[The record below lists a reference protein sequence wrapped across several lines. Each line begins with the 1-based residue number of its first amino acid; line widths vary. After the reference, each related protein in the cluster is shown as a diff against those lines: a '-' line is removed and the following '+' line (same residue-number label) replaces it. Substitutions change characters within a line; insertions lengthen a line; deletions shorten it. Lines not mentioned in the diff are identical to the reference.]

1 MTRKVYRTAQG
12 RMVDLGALQL
22 KNEHVRAV
30 GNMKVNARGDKIDS
44 NNRPIESRNQQVS
57 RQYRRQVT
65 NTNSAPVSA
74 TATDVEIPATPEDFD
89 DDFHRPVQE
98 VPKVETRPEPKAEP
112 EPKSSEAQGHGLA
125 AAIAKARQVKQEPLK
140 TPKQIAQQ
148 TPGVRKI

>member
-12 RMVDLGALQL
+12 KIIDLGALHL
-22 KNEHVRAV
+22 KNENVRAV

-57 RQYRRQVT
+57 KQYRRQVS
-65 NTNSAPVSA
+65 NTNDDPISA
-74 TATDVEIPATPEDFD
+74 TAAETEIPAAPEDFN
-89 DDFHRPVQE
+89 DDFVKTPVANAPKMSDGPE
-98 VPKVETRPEPKAEP
+98 TVTPSDVPAG
-112 EPKSSEAQGHGLA
+112 QGLA

-140 TPKQIAQQ
+140 TARQIAQQ

>member
-44 NNRPIESRNQQVS
+44 NNRAIETRNQQVS
-57 RQYRRQVT
+57 RQYRRQVS
-65 NTNSAPVSA
+65 NTNDTPVSA
-74 TATDVEIPATPEDFD
+74 TAADVELPVPPEDFD
-89 DDFHRPVQE
+89 DDFQRTPQS
-98 VPKVETRPEPKAEP
+98 TTQI
-112 EPKSSEAQGHGLA
+112 KSDAATTIPTPTTSPEAQGHGLA

-140 TPKQIAQQ
+140 TPRQIAQQ

>member
-57 RQYRRQVT
+57 RQYRRQVS
-65 NTNSAPVSA
+65 NTNNEPISA
-74 TATDVEIPATPEDFD
+74 TAADVEIPAAPEDFQDDFVRPEPVAVKPAPKKSDPMTATPED
-89 DDFHRPVQE
+89 VQ
-98 VPKVETRPEPKAEP
+98 PGA
-112 EPKSSEAQGHGLA
+112 GLA

>member
-1 MTRKVYRTAQG
+1 MTRKIYRTAQG
-12 RMVDLGALQL
+12 RSVDLGALQL

-44 NNRPIESRNQQVS
+44 NNQPIESRNQQVS

-65 NTNSAPVSA
+65 NTSNAPVSA
-74 TATDVEIPATPEDFD
+74 TTADVDIPAAPEDFQ
-89 DDFHRPVQE
+89 DDFVKPVPA
-98 VPKVETRPEPKAEP
+98 VDKPTPKKTDPMTAT
-112 EPKSSEAQGHGLA
+112 SEDVQPGAGLA